1 MGALDEGERTEL
13 VRYLAELY
21 RRIGMDSVRE
31 YIEHLASARKI
42 APSTFSNDSP
52 YSELVLENQCDEHVH
67 LKRA

>member
-31 YIEHLASARKI
+31 YIEHLASARKTAPQPSAMIRPI
-42 APSTFSNDSP
+42 AS
-52 YSELVLENQCDEHVH
+52 
-67 LKRA
+67 